1 MINPIHLALNC
12 YFLLLFGQ
20 FWSYVWFPLLLWS
33 TGLIARLSPW
43 GVLAFAVSLA
53 LLILTNMAMVIL
65 FGPLAVLYGIWLC
78 VRHYPEQCMVKAMQ
92 AFTATLLGFALAG
105 YVLFPGFTY
114 SEFTIIDEFV
124 NFEAFKRHFPAIIT
138 KFHFFGPG
146 VLQPILAWGFTGVFL
161 LMIGFGVHYLRQ
173 TKERTLGQSQ
183 AYFWMLAVIGVLFMN
198 TQASEFMWDSI
209 PNLFVIQD
217 PWRFY
222 TIACVG
228 ITFLITLWFSKQ
240 QNQRVQ
246 KIVLYSLLVFFTCV
260 TLANAIYAR
269 SLHVSKRNDYDTR
282 AYEQKVEQY
291 GTFLPAKHLMLFFY
305 TNEGLREIEQ
315 GIPSI
320 WVQEGEA
327 EANVLRWDPRH
338 IELQIEAKQDATI
351 AVRQFLF
358 PGWRAYANGES
369 YTAIRAD
376 GKRMHIL
383 VDVNNF
389 NGTITL
395 KMEPLW
401 PELFGQLLSIL
412 ALIITLVL
420 FTRRI
425 RAMKYAT

>member
-1 MINPIHLALNC
+1 
-12 YFLLLFGQ
+12 
-20 FWSYVWFPLLLWS
+20 
-33 TGLIARLSPW
+33 
-43 GVLAFAVSLA
+43 
-53 LLILTNMAMVIL
+53 
-65 FGPLAVLYGIWLC
+65 
-78 VRHYPEQCMVKAMQ
+78 
-92 AFTATLLGFALAG
+92 
-105 YVLFPGFTY
+105 
-114 SEFTIIDEFV
+114 
-124 NFEAFKRHFPAIIT
+124 
-138 KFHFFGPG
+138 
-146 VLQPILAWGFTGVFL
+146 
-161 LMIGFGVHYLRQ
+161 
-173 TKERTLGQSQ
+173 
-183 AYFWMLAVIGVLFMN
+183 
-198 TQASEFMWDSI
+198 
-209 PNLFVIQD
+209 
-217 PWRFY
+217 
-222 TIACVG
+222 
-228 ITFLITLWFSKQ
+228 
-240 QNQRVQ
+240 
-246 KIVLYSLLVFFTCV
+246 
-260 TLANAIYAR
+260 
-269 SLHVSKRNDYDTR
+269 VSKRNDYDTR